1 MTKQTSNRYSP
12 EVRERAVR
20 MVLEHGSDHAS
31 QWATIGS
38 IASKIGCTGETLRK
52 WVRQVERDKGQRP
65 GLTSD
70 ERERMKA
77 MEREIRELRQANEI
91 LRKASAYFD
100 GVDAPSRRHLN
111 VPAWRSATIPQ
122 GRGHPWVRLRSSALI

>member
-1 MTKQTSNRYSP
+1 MTKKTSNRFSP

-20 MVLEHGSDHAS
+20 MVLEHGGDHTS
-31 QWATIGS
+31 QWAAMSS

-52 WVRQVERDKGQRP
+52 WVRQAERDQGKRP

-70 ERERMKA
+70 ERERMKTL
-77 MEREIRELRQANEI
+77 ERENRELRQANEI

-100 GVDAPSRRHLN
+100 GVDAPSRRHRDM
-111 VPAWRSATIPQ
+111 PAW
-122 GRGHPWVRLRSSALI
+122 